1 MERTLVLLKPDALQ
15 RALVGVIISRLEAR
29 GLKLTG
35 LKMVHMDETMA
46 HNHYSVHADKG
57 FFTGLVAFITSGP
70 IVAIVVDGKDS
81 VQIVRNVMG
90 ETDPSKALP
99 GTIRGDLAK
108 DIGRNLIHGSDS
120 PEQADREIALFFS
133 PMEILNYTR
142 DAERWITES

>member
-1 MERTLVLLKPDALQ
+1 MERTLILLKPDALQ

-29 GLKLTG
+29 GLKITG
-35 LKMVHMDETMA
+35 LKMVHMDKPMA
-46 HNHYSVHADKG
+46 HQHYSVHADKG
-57 FFTGLVAFITSGP
+57 FFPGLVEFITSGP

-81 VQIVRNVMG
+81 VQIVRTLMG

-120 PEQADREIALFFS
+120 PEQAVREIALFFDPVELLS
-133 PMEILNYTR
+133 YTR
-142 DAERWITES
+142 DTERWITES